1 LPLARADESRF
12 RLQPADRLGLIAL
25 TVAKLVFQL
34 ATHRGYGIFRDELYY
49 LACAAHPDWGYVDH
63 PPLSIWLLWLQT
75 ALFGDS
81 LLALRLLP
89 AIAGAGAVLVAG
101 LLARELGG
109 GRRAQRLAAA
119 AAFCSPYLL
128 ATSHFYSMNV
138 FEWLFISL
146 LALVAARILGRGMQ
160 RGWIVFGALAGL
172 ALLNKLL
179 VGVFAVGLVGGML
192 LGPERRELARPGI
205 YLGGALAA
213 LLLAPY
219 VVWQLLNDWPTL
231 EFMARAGAE
240 KIWPITPL
248 ELLTGNIVL
257 VGPLTLPLAVWGLA
271 ALLSAESLRPFRAL
285 GLGFLISFA
294 VFAFVGAKVYYLT
307 PHFAVLLAAGAVALE
322 RWSDRP
328 RHRWGLGA
336 AAIAVTLA
344 TIVVLPAAV
353 PLLSEE
359 RLIAW
364 TAALGVEE
372 PRTENHERGALP
384 QVYADMHGWRA
395 LTDRVEQVVAS
406 LAPDER
412 NEVVIV
418 TSNYGEAGA
427 LEYFGRERD
436 LPPVVSFHNN
446 YWLWGNAGWT
456 GGTVITVGIP
466 PERAAAWFNQIE
478 DRGTLDCEWCMPF
491 ERAAHILVVREPRLP
506 PDEIWRRMRRFM

>member
-1 LPLARADESRF
+1 VARADESTF
-12 RLQPADRLGLIAL
+12 WLPPTDRVGLIAVS
-25 TVAKLVFQL
+25 VAKLVFQL

-109 GRRAQRLAAA
+109 GRFAQRLAAA
-119 AAFCSPYLL
+119 GAFCSPYLL

-138 FEWLFISL
+138 FEWLFVSL
-146 LALVAARILGRGMQ
+146 LALVAARILGRGMA
-160 RGWIVFGALAGL
+160 RGWIVFGALAGM

-179 VGVFAVGLVGGML
+179 AGVFAIGLVGGML

-205 YLGGALAA
+205 YRGGALAA
-213 LLLAPY
+213 LLFAPHI
-219 VVWQLLNDWPTL
+219 VWQVLNGWPTL
-231 EFMARAGAE
+231 EFMARASAE
-240 KIWPITPL
+240 KIAPITPF
-248 ELLTGNIVL
+248 ELLTGNIIL
-257 VGPLTLPLAVWGLA
+257 VGPLMLPLAVLGLV
-271 ALLSAESLRPFRAL
+271 ALLRVESLRPFRAL

-307 PHFAVLLAAGAVALE
+307 PHFTVLLAAGAVTFE

-328 RHRWGLGA
+328 RHRWKLGA
-336 AAIAVTLA
+336 AAVAVTLA
-344 TIVVLPAAV
+344 TGAVLPVAV
-353 PLLSEE
+353 PLLSEQ

-364 TAALGVEE
+364 MAALGVEE

-384 QVYADMHGWRA
+384 QIYADMHGWRA
-395 LTDRVEQVVAS
+395 LTDRVEAVVAS
-406 LAPDER
+406 LTADER
-412 NEVVIV
+412 TAVVIF
-418 TSNYGEAGA
+418 TANYGEAGA
-427 LEYFGRERD
+427 LQYFGRERD
-436 LPPVVSFHNN
+436 LPPVASSHNN
-446 YWLWGNAGWT
+446 YWLWGDAGWT
-456 GGTVITVGIP
+456 GGPVITVGVR
-466 PERAAAWFNQIE
+466 PERAAEWFEKIE
-478 DRGTLDCEWCMPF
+478 DQGTLDCMWCMPY
-491 ERAAHILVVREPRLP
+491 ERDAHILIVRGPRLA

>member
-1 LPLARADESRF
+1 MARADESAF
-12 RLQPADRLGLIAL
+12 RLHSVDRAGLAAL
-25 TVAKLVFQL
+25 AVAKLVFHL
-34 ATHRGYGIFRDELYY
+34 TTHRGYGIFRDELYY

-109 GRRAQRLAAA
+109 DRHAQRLAAV

-138 FEWLFISL
+138 FEWLFVSL
-146 LALVAARILGRGMQ
+146 LALLAARILGRGMA
-160 RGWIVFGALAGL
+160 RGWTVFGALAGL

-179 VGVFAVGLVGGML
+179 VGVFAVGLIGGML
-192 LGPERRELARPGI
+192 LRPERRELARPGI

-213 LLLAPY
+213 LLLAPHI
-219 VVWQLLNDWPTL
+219 VWQVLNDWPTL
-231 EFMARAGAE
+231 EFMARASAE
-240 KIWPITPL
+240 KNAPITPL
-248 ELLTGNIVL
+248 ELFTGNIIL
-257 VGPLTLPLAVWGLA
+257 VGPLAIPLAVWGLV
-271 ALLSAESLRPFRAL
+271 ALLRVESLRPFRAL

-328 RHRWGLGA
+328 RRRWAPGA
-336 AAIAVTLA
+336 AAVAVTLA

-359 RLIAW
+359 RLVAW
-364 TAALGVEE
+364 MAALGVEE
-372 PRTENHERGALP
+372 PRTEIHERGALP

-406 LAPDER
+406 LPADER
-412 NEVVIV
+412 TEVVIF

-427 LEYFGRERD
+427 LEYFGRELN
-436 LPPVVSFHNN
+436 LPPVASVHNN

-456 GGTVITVGIP
+456 GGTVITVGIR
-466 PERAAAWFNQIE
+466 PEHAAEWFNEIE
-478 DRGTLDCEWCMPF
+478 DRGTLDCEWCMPY
-491 ERAAHILVVREPRLP
+491 ERDAHILIVREPRLA
-506 PDEIWRRMRRFM
+506 PDEIWRRMRRFS